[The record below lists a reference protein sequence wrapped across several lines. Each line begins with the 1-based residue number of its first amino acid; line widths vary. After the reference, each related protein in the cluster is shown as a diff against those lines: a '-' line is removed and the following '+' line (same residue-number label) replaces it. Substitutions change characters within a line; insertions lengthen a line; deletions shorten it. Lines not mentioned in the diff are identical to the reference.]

1 MRGWT
6 PTKEIENMADI
17 STTTP
22 ESSLGWEDG
31 ADLAES
37 LRDLYIVALFADEDG
52 DGATACAAEAAVVA
66 AKELL
71 RSSLGYEAAVPLI
84 RGARRAAAAFTRLA
98 TGGE

>member
-1 MRGWT
+1 
-6 PTKEIENMADI
+6 MADI
-17 STTTP
+17 NTTTP

-52 DGATACAAEAAVVA
+52 DGATACAA
-66 AKELL
+66 KELL

-84 RGARRAAAAFTRLA
+84 RAARRAAAAFTRLA